1 MYHTVTVTIKRP
13 NIYSNFWYE
22 AEYYQANR
30 LEIVTLFNESI
41 DNQQI
46 LDFYEDES
54 FDQLIY
60 TRSTVFKDEES
71 KNTFMNI
78 FDKKFT
84 EYSINR
90 ETYCSDNEHILIISE
105 E

>member
-30 LEIVTLFNESI
+30 LEILALFNESI

-54 FDQLIY
+54 EDQLIY
-60 TRSTVFKDEES
+60 TRVTVFKDSES
-71 KNTFMNI
+71 KNIFM
-78 FDKKFT
+78 D
-84 EYSINR
+84 EYRKNLPDYEVNR
-90 ETYCSDNEHILIISE
+90 QTYCLDNEHILTITE
-105 E
+105 K